1 MLNFGF
7 NFAGKG
13 KRACPT
19 PEGEI
24 FDNRNFDCGDEFW
37 ETNSYGG
44 IITDNGD
51 GTITLTAEQNY
62 SSITQSD
69 KFPIPAGDYHMG
81 VSIASITGNG
91 KYSYKLADGTWL
103 DAFTFT
109 TPGTHQVDVTVPQ
122 EIVSID
128 IGADDDATAVITFD
142 GVSCMDADIAH
153 MPDWWKIASLD
164 EADILGAWD
173 FGSQIH
179 GSQSD
184 ALTTLA
190 GNMPNF
196 TIDSGSPTWNG
207 VDVGMN
213 FGGSGSIVSLLPD
226 GLDMRDISCIIEFH
240 SVTQNNASLDA
251 LYSHYINDT
260 NGHYT
265 LQNGWN
271 VNKLRWSVGNDTSG
285 TIEEGN
291 VMTEGIICTAGRD
304 LYANGSLLGSVPD
317 SDVTS
322 SSNIEFT
329 LGCIKASDNTQYS
342 KMKVKKLLLVKRVL
356 TEAEQ
361 LEIYNNITGA
371 NIVTYNGDPVTYN
384 GEEVIYNG

>member
-7 NFAGKG
+7 TMGKG
-13 KRACPT
+13 SRACPMA
-19 PEGEI
+19 EGEI
-24 FDNRNFDCGDEFW
+24 FYNRNFDCGADGW

-44 IITDNGD
+44 VLTDNRD
-51 GTITLTAEQNY
+51 GTVTLTAEQNY
-62 SSITQSD
+62 SSITQFD

-81 VSIASITGNG
+81 VSISAITGKG
-91 KYSYKLADGTWL
+91 KYSYKLADGTWT
-103 DAFTFT
+103 DAFTYDT
-109 TPGTHQVDVTVPQ
+109 AGTHQVDVTVGQ
-122 EIVSID
+122 EIIAID

-153 MPDWWKIASLD
+153 MPDWWRIGSLD
-164 EADILGAWD
+164 SADILGVWD
-173 FGSQIH
+173 FASQIH
-179 GSQSD
+179 NSQSD

-190 GNMPNF
+190 GDMPNML
-196 TIDSGSPTWNG
+196 IDSGSPTWNG

-213 FGGSGSIVSLLPD
+213 FGGSGSISSVLPD

-251 LYSHYINDT
+251 LYSHYYSDG

-265 LQNGWN
+265 LQNAWN
-271 VNKLRWSVGNDTSG
+271 INQLRWSCGNDGSG
-285 TIEEGN
+285 TIEEGSL
-291 VMTEGIICTAGRD
+291 MTEGVICTAGRA
-304 LYANGSLLGSVPD
+304 LYANGSLLGTVPD

-322 SSNIEFT
+322 SSGIKFT
-329 LGCIKASDNTQYS
+329 IGCIKAPNNTQYS

-361 LEIYNNITGA
+361 LEIYNNITG
-371 NIVTYNGDPVTYN
+371 NNVVTYDSVPLTYER
-384 GEEVIYNG
+384 EEITYAK